1 MGQRKPQANK
11 RKKKKRTTERRYS
24 EGEASDYDTKPTES
38 AEQPTTPRNDQVA
51 QKRDSGV
58 DLSDDACS
66 NLLSSSN
73 TNNTKTSNRVQ
84 QKVTSA
90 DPKHGQDLEFKN
102 DMIFD
107 IEM

>member
-24 EGEASDYDTKPTES
+24 EGEASDYDTKPTE
-38 AEQPTTPRNDQVA
+38 AVTKAAPRNDQVV

-58 DLSDDACS
+58 DLSDDTCS
-66 NLLSSSN
+66 KPSLSSSI
-73 TNNTKTSNRVQ
+73 TNNTKTANRTQ
-84 QKVTSA
+84 QKIAST
-90 DPKHGQDLEFKN
+90 DPKHCDLEFKN

>member
-11 RKKKKRTTERRYS
+11 RKKKKRTAERRYS
-24 EGEASDYDTKPTES
+24 EGEASDYDTKATES
-38 AEQPTTPRNDQVA
+38 VTPSTSISNQVA

-58 DLSDDACS
+58 DLSDDKCS
-66 NLLSSSN
+66 KTLSSTKPSN
-73 TNNTKTSNRVQ
+73 AKTDNRTQ
-84 QKVTSA
+84 QKATA
-90 DPKHGQDLEFKN
+90 NDPKHCHDLEFKN

>member
-24 EGEASDYDTKPTES
+24 EGEASDYDSKSTDATPPSDEQVTE
-38 AEQPTTPRNDQVA
+38 
-51 QKRDSGV
+51 KRDSGV
-58 DLSDDACS
+58 DLSDDTGSKTLS
-66 NLLSSSN
+66 NG
-73 TNNTKTSNRVQ
+73 NNAKAGNRAQRKTTTTE
-84 QKVTSA
+84 QKNC
-90 DPKHGQDLEFKN
+90 HDLEFKN

>member
-38 AEQPTTPRNDQVA
+38 ETQSTPRNNQVVA

-58 DLSDDACS
+58 DLSDDTCS
-66 NLLSSSN
+66 KTLSSSN
-73 TNNTKTSNRVQ
+73 TNNTKTANRTQ
-84 QKVTSA
+84 QKVPST
-90 DPKHGQDLEFKN
+90 DPKHCQDLEFKN

>member
-24 EGEASDYDTKPTES
+24 EGEASDYDAKSTETVTQS
-38 AEQPTTPRNDQVA
+38 TPRNDQVA
-51 QKRDSGV
+51 QKRDSGI
-58 DLSDDACS
+58 DLSEDICS
-66 NLLSSSN
+66 KTLSSSN
-73 TNNTKTSNRVQ
+73 TKPANRIQ
-84 QKVTSA
+84 KKVTSA
-90 DPKHGQDLEFKN
+90 NPKNCHDLEFKN

>member
-24 EGEASDYDTKPTES
+24 EGEASDYDTKPTEAATQS
-38 AEQPTTPRNDQVA
+38 TPRNDQVA

-58 DLSDDACS
+58 DLSDDNCS
-66 NLLSSSN
+66 KPLAPLHA
-73 TNNTKTSNRVQ
+73 NNTKTANRT
-84 QKVTSA
+84 QKKVAST
-90 DPKHGQDLEFKN
+90 DPKHCNDLEFKN